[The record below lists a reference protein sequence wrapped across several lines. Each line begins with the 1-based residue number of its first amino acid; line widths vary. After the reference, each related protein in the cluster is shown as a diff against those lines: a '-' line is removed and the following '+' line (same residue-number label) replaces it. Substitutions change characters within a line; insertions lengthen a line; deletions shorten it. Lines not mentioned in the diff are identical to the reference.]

1 MAAVAR
7 TSRRQALGYAFGDR
21 PRSRQIQIRT
31 TTLKH
36 RLALQ
41 NLRLSVFDA
50 SFSMRTVLFLCTG
63 NYYRSRFAEE
73 VFNHYAR
80 RDGLKWIAR
89 SRALAIERGANN
101 VGPLSPF
108 AMQGLRERSLVAHGA
123 NRLPQQCTTTDL
135 EAADRIVALK
145 ESEHRPLIVE
155 RFPGWEHCMEYWQ
168 VDDVDM
174 AHPHIARAVSRERS
188 RRC

>member
-1 MAAVAR
+1 
-7 TSRRQALGYAFGDR
+7 
-21 PRSRQIQIRT
+21 
-31 TTLKH
+31 
-36 RLALQ
+36 
-41 NLRLSVFDA
+41 
-50 SFSMRTVLFLCTG
+50 MRTVLFLCTG

-73 VFNHYAR
+73 VFNHYAH
-80 RDGLKWIAR
+80 RDGLNWTAR

-108 AMQGLRERSLVAHGA
+108 ALQGLRERSLVAHGA

-155 RFPGWEHCMEYWQ
+155 RFPGWEHRMEYWQ
-168 VDDVDM
+168 VDDVDV
-174 AHPHIARAVSRERS
+174 AHPHVALSCIEREIEAMLVGLRS
-188 RRC
+188 